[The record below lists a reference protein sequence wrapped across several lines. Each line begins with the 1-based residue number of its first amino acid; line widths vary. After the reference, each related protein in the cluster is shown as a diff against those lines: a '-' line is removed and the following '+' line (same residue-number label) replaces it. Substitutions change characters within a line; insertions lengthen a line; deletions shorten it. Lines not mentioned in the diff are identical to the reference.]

1 MPVLLP
7 VHQLYFFLFSQ
18 ICIAQLVI
26 RLTNI
31 MFVFLILVK
40 SSFCILAFILCVCM
54 FVVPSFLILFEEI
67 YLTIILSSLTIIFF
81 ILLFLQLYKP
91 CNKLLRKGR
100 RRVVKCVVL
109 KMAMI
114 SSFFSFFSFRFK
126 HERRLC
132 SFLTPKRNFFIPLYS
147 LRPSYL
153 HNKIRHLALSGCKDV
168 FRNVE

>member
-1 MPVLLP
+1 MIYYRGNVIFQQRLDPSKNYASLVTGAPIVLL
-7 VHQLYFFLFSQ
+7 FFSQ

-54 FVVPSFLILFEEI
+54 FIVPSFLILFEEI

-100 RRVVKCVVL
+100 KRVVKCVVL
-109 KMAMI
+109 QMAMI
-114 SSFFSFFSFRFK
+114 SFFFLFSLFVSNTR
-126 HERRLC
+126 
-132 SFLTPKRNFFIPLYS
+132 
-147 LRPSYL
+147 
-153 HNKIRHLALSGCKDV
+153 GV
-168 FRNVE
+168 FVLF